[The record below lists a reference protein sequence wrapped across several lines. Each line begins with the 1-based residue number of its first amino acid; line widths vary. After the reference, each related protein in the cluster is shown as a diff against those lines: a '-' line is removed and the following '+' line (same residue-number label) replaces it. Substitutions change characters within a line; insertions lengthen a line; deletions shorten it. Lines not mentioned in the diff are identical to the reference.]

1 MLRPLIFIH
10 RYLAVAVGFFMA
22 LWCLSG
28 FVMMYQP
35 FPAFTDAER
44 LASLAPLRLT
54 DCCADL
60 GDSFEAAAGWR
71 IEMLQGRPVLRQ
83 GASAPIDLVTGR
95 RMEPLP
101 PDQLLVLAAE
111 YAGRRHIAAA
121 PRILGSVD
129 IDQWSLQA
137 ASRNQPA
144 WRIALGDSTAT
155 ELYFNGTTGEI
166 FQDTTR
172 RERVLSWLGAIP
184 HWLYPTA
191 LRSHAVLWS
200 RVVIWASVL
209 GTFLV
214 LLGLVIGVSRLRS
227 ADGSTG
233 SPFRGWWYWHH
244 MAGLVFG
251 LLTLTWVFSG
261 LATMNPWGW
270 LEGSDAA
277 ARLPAQVAGTP
288 PATTLR
294 QFLGEAPTRLARM
307 DFVQLR
313 ALPLGGELFVVAYR
327 ADGSSLRLDAMA
339 IPAPLDVTTLRRA
352 LGGVGQLESMEL
364 LRSED
369 YYYYGHHQ
377 QVALPVWRAILA
389 DDGHTRLYVSEHT
402 GEMRVVDSDARWMRW
417 LEGGLHGMDFPGLR
431 RRPLWDLATLLLL
444 AGVTAVCITG
454 GWMAIQ
460 RVRRDLS

>member
-1 MLRPLIFIH
+1 
-10 RYLAVAVGFFMA
+10 
-22 LWCLSG
+22 
-28 FVMMYQP
+28 
-35 FPAFTDAER
+35 
-44 LASLAPLRLT
+44 
-54 DCCADL
+54 
-60 GDSFEAAAGWR
+60 
-71 IEMLQGRPVLRQ
+71 
-83 GASAPIDLVTGR
+83 
-95 RMEPLP
+95 
-101 PDQLLVLAAE
+101 
-111 YAGRRHIAAA
+111 
-121 PRILGSVD
+121 
-129 IDQWSLQA
+129 
-137 ASRNQPA
+137 
-144 WRIALGDSTAT
+144 
-155 ELYFNGTTGEI
+155 
-166 FQDTTR
+166 
-172 RERVLSWLGAIP
+172 VLSWLGAIP

-191 LRSHAVLWS
+191 LRSPAVLWS

-214 LLGLVIGVSRLRS
+214 LLGLVIGVSRLRR

-288 PATTLR
+288 PTTTLR

-339 IPAPLDVTTLRRA
+339 IPAPLDATTLRRA
-352 LGGVGQLESMEL
+352 LGGVGQLESLEL

-369 YYYYGHHQ
+369 DYYYGHHQ

-431 RRPLWDLATLLLL
+431 RRPLWDLATVLLL

-460 RVRRDLS
+460 RVRRDISRQPRVKSSAG